1 MNVFITLNFQ
11 IAACFRSQHAEVSI
25 CQRVARGAF
34 ENYATRLAR
43 DKRLP
48 PSPCFSATPPL
59 HHSWT
64 ATDSAPVRDVIII
77 VEAATAA
84 HRGQRHRFG
93 QQQIH
98 LDTENLAESKA

>member
-11 IAACFRSQHAEVSI
+11 IAACSRSQHAEVSI

-43 DKRLP
+43 DKRP
-48 PSPCFSATPPL
+48 PPKQDSPASLHPL
-59 HHSWT
+59 YHSWT
-64 ATDSAPVRDVIII
+64 ATDSVPVRDVIII
-77 VEAATAA
+77 VEAVA

-98 LDTENLAESKA
+98 LDSENLAKSKA